1 MSMQS
6 SLSRSVRDLPS
17 AEPSTTPPSSGR
29 SGGSHSGHSWE
40 MVNGVSALT
49 QDPRQQQQQMMVQ
62 QQSVTSTS
70 SRLSPLSDYQ
80 EAVTNPAAAHK
91 PMVSGDGSVVR
102 MSPSVA
108 SHMGPAVPG
117 QKSKTEIIQR
127 RKSEDSVAQPRS
139 RTEMIRVPQ
148 SPRLAEHMD
157 SHYQQQQQRV
167 SGGMATQLGPT
178 GLVQLQQGLVGL
190 NQLQQEVS
198 RPGPSELVQGVT
210 SQPRA
215 PHHLGVQYPPTPY
228 SSQRQTSPA
237 REPPSTYDNLTL
249 GNGNHVS
256 TVPPAHLVNGA
267 RFVQNSADSFGSSGG
282 STMTLAPQQ
291 SGLAVAMRR
300 DGGAARGSPQEHTD
314 FTQPLDHAHPDLT
327 HQLQDPAQFENG
339 QPAGEAAAP
348 NLDRKCPV
356 CGQDFSH
363 ISMDEFQTHV
373 FECFDD
379 AEEANAPETL
389 QPQNSTEQS
398 SGSANRV
405 CPMCEKQFSENVTQE
420 FFEGH
425 VQSHFEEI
433 DPFEV
438 LHPQQASK

>member
-1 MSMQS
+1 MQS
-6 SLSRSVRDLPS
+6 SLSRSVRDPPS
-17 AEPSTTPPSSGR
+17 AEPTTTPPSSGR

-40 MVNGVSALT
+40 IVNGVSALT
-49 QDPRQQQQQMMVQ
+49 LDPRQQQQQQQMMVQ

-70 SRLSPLSDYQ
+70 SRLSPPSDHQ
-80 EAVTNPAAAHK
+80 EAVTNLAAAHK
-91 PMVSGDGSVVR
+91 PMVSGGGSVAR
-102 MSPSVA
+102 MSPAVA
-108 SHMGPAVPG
+108 GHMGPAVVG

-127 RKSEDSVAQPRS
+127 RKSEDNVVQPRS

-157 SHYQQQQQRV
+157 SHYQQQQQV
-167 SGGMATQLGPT
+167 GAGMVAQLGPT
-178 GLVQLQQGLVGL
+178 GLIQLQQGSVGL
-190 NQLQQEVS
+190 SQLQQEVS
-198 RPGPSELVQGVT
+198 RPGPSELAQGLT
-210 SQPRA
+210 TQPRA
-215 PHHLGVQYPPTPY
+215 PHHLGVQYPPGPY
-228 SSQRQTSPA
+228 TSQRQTSPT

-249 GNGNHVS
+249 GNGNHVG
-256 TVPPAHLVNGA
+256 TAPPAHLLNGA
-267 RFVQNSADSFGSSGG
+267 CFVQNSADSFGSSGG

-291 SGLAVAMRR
+291 PGLAVAMRR
-300 DGGAARGSPQEHTD
+300 DGGSARGSPQEHTD
-314 FTQPLDHAHPDLT
+314 FTQPLDRAHPDLNS
-327 HQLQDPAQFENG
+327 QLQEPVQFENG
-339 QPAGEAAAP
+339 LPAGEAAAP

-389 QPQNSTEQS
+389 QPQNSTKQS
-398 SGSANRV
+398 SGSANRI
-405 CPMCEKQFSENVTQE
+405 CPMCEKQFPESVTQQ

-425 VQSHFEEI
+425 VQSHFDEI

-438 LHPQQASK
+438 LHPQQA